1 LAELLYKFRQRLTL
15 HPNSTTLL
23 PFMQIKLSQ
32 LFWRKL
38 LLCITSLTL
47 IGHMNLAASQSQV
60 VEHPKVKIST
70 NMGDIVIELYP
81 EYAPK
86 TVANFL
92 QYVGEH
98 HYDGTIFHRVIN
110 NFMIQGGGYTKS
122 MFEKKTHPPI
132 KHEGQAAIAL
142 GGPHNTV
149 GTVAMAR
156 TGDPDSA
163 AAQFFINVQDNP
175 FLDPIPVP
183 AGDPVPSFTY
193 NGRTYTNIPR
203 ENLTSSPKLFG
214 YTVFGKVISGMEVV
228 NAIKAVPTGSA
239 PPFPSDVPK
248 SFVFIQSASTI
259 K

>member
-1 LAELLYKFRQRLTL
+1 MDLNFQSPPTL
-15 HPNSTTLL
+15 HSPRMQNTFFKFCWRQLL
-23 PFMQIKLSQ
+23 LWIASLALVGHTSLALSQ
-32 LFWRKL
+32 
-38 LLCITSLTL
+38 S
-47 IGHMNLAASQSQV
+47 AST
-60 VEHPKVKIST
+60 EHPKVKIST

-183 AGDPVPSFTY
+183 PGDPVPSFTY
-193 NGRTYTNIPR
+193 NGKTYTNIPR

-214 YTVFGKVISGMEVV
+214 YTVFGKVVSGMEVV
-228 NAIKAVPTGSA
+228 NAIKSVPTGSA
-239 PPFPSDVPK
+239 PPFSSDVPK
-248 SFVFIQSASTI
+248 SFVFIQSASII